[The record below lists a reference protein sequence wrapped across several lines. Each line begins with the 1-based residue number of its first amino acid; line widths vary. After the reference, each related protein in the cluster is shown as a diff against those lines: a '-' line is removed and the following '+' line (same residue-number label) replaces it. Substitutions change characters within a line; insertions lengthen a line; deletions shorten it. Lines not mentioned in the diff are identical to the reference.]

1 MEKMIGFGKGVI
13 IAIMLSLVSLTV
25 SAQIKAL
32 EKYSDTKGVTYV
44 YISKAMLRLAGEFAT
59 PSVKDADM
67 SSIMSKMDA
76 VQIVTSDDKDAASEL
91 KRDAENIVKSY
102 DYEILMQVDDEGDK
116 VRIYHHEGKQQS
128 AIIMLTTSDM
138 EVVVMAFTGK
148 FTLSDVKSIV
158 RKTKDK
164 NIQYKKVT
172 K

>member
-1 MEKMIGFGKGVI
+1 
-13 IAIMLSLVSLTV
+13 
-25 SAQIKAL
+25 
-32 EKYSDTKGVTYV
+32 
-44 YISKAMLRLAGEFAT
+44 
-59 PSVKDADM
+59 
-67 SSIMSKMDA
+67 
-76 VQIVTSDDKDAASEL
+76 
-91 KRDAENIVKSY
+91 
-102 DYEILMQVDDEGDK
+102 MQVDDEGDK